1 MHFDEKTPHV
11 HVLVVPIIE
20 KEVRW
25 KNKKREGQ
33 KMERRLCARDFTGHP
48 DMLRQL
54 QNDFYEHIV
63 PFGVLHGAEFTK
75 YTSLQQQSKTY
86 NERVDHRI
94 DAINTMAK
102 EAQQEIIALKQQLA
116 QTQHVLASYEL
127 QLEEKIKLKKQQEAA
142 LQRQI
147 ELNERKLREKEELDK
162 EQQKRNEATQRMKQ
176 VKKINNAKGKG
187 KDKGEDNEQGYGGHS
202 MW

>member
-1 MHFDEKTPHV
+1 
-11 HVLVVPIIE
+11 
-20 KEVRW
+20 
-25 KNKKREGQ
+25 
-33 KMERRLCARDFTGHP
+33 
-48 DMLRQL
+48 MLRQL